1 MKYFIKKKSRPK
13 VSFEVMRAVSRLN
26 SYANK
31 QASQSVVWDG
41 KAVTNLSVSL

>member
-1 MKYFIKKKSRPK
+1 MKYFIRKKSKPK
-13 VSFEVMRAVSRLN
+13 ASFEVMRAVSRLN

-41 KAVTNLSVSL
+41 KAVTNLSISL